1 MSRQTLGEDLELDVG
16 TRRCPVLFVSSAGA
30 VSKDAVCD
38 FFFLAVLVQFLLDAL
53 ASVKAVGSRGVFRH
67 YCAVS
72 RQ

>member
-1 MSRQTLGEDLELDVG
+1 MSRQTLEEDLELDVG
-16 TRRCPVLFVSSAGA
+16 TRRCPVPFVSSAGA

-38 FFFLAVLVQFLLDAL
+38 MFCWLVQFLLDAL
-53 ASVKAVGSRGVFRH
+53 ASVKAVGSRGVFTH